1 MAKMQILFDGFENLA
16 YAIDEAEKD
25 LHAAVDE
32 ALTETA
38 EIVKANLTPAAAVYG
53 AKGRK
58 GYATGKM
65 LESMIKDT
73 RIDWSGMV
81 AEVGVG
87 FSTNNYTTYVGF
99 MHSIFVMYGTPR
111 YKKDQKIYNA
121 IRGTKVKKEIAA
133 KQEEVMQKHLQLGGE

>member
-16 YAIDEAEKD
+16 YAIDEAGKD
-25 LHAAVDE
+25 LHSAVDE

-38 EIVKANLTPAAAVYG
+38 EIVNASLTPAVAVYG
-53 AKGRK
+53 GKGKK

-65 LESMIKDT
+65 YESMIKDVN
-73 RIDWSGMV
+73 IEWSGME
-81 AEVGVG
+81 ASVGVG
-87 FSTNNYTTYVGF
+87 FSTNNYKTYVGF

-121 IRGTKVKKEIAA
+121 LRGSKVKKEIAA
-133 KQEEVMQKHLQLGGE
+133 KQQEVMQKHLQLGGE